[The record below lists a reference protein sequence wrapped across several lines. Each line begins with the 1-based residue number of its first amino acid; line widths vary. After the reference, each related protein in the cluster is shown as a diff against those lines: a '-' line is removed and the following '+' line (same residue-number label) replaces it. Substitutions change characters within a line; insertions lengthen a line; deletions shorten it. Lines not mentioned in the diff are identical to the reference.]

1 MGISGF
7 ACKYLPSK
15 NGYFSTAPSPRLLLQ
30 RNCQLYMHAGLAP
43 GQNVPLGGE
52 WNHKLLLL
60 MNPFPRSRWKHA
72 ELTLASQPGCFLNVI
87 WKSRPLLS
95 HPPFYPSFRRQPSA
109 TKPQCGAWLAACI
122 QQLLCSKFWASH
134 SYPDSHLSYVFCLSC
149 STASWARRTTNWP
162 AWTGCQHC
170 STVSLLSPVVCAFPL
185 FATLPALPDPRLV
198 TSSKSSL
205 HSRL

>member
-1 MGISGF
+1 MEQVKAHWTHPCLLARLFSK
-7 ACKYLPSK
+7 CHLKVSPPPPS
-15 NGYFSTAPSPRLLLQ
+15 SLCPQ
-30 RNCQLYMHAGLAP
+30 
-43 GQNVPLGGE
+43 
-52 WNHKLLLL
+52 
-60 MNPFPRSRWKHA
+60 
-72 ELTLASQPGCFLNVI
+72 
-87 WKSRPLLS
+87 
-95 HPPFYPSFRRQPSA
+95 FYPSFRRQPSA

-162 AWTGCQHC
+162 AWTGCRHC
-170 STVSLLSPVVCAFPL
+170 STVSLLSPVVCAFSP
-185 FATLPALPDPRLV
+185 FTTLPAFPDPKLV